1 MKQMNRKSF
10 NLEIKAV
17 QEDGFFSGYGAVF
30 GNVDWYNDVILHG
43 AFQKSLQRWEEK
55 GKMPPVLWNH
65 NDGEPIGV
73 YTNIYED
80 EKGLFVE
87 GRLLIDD
94 VPRAKS
100 THALLKAGAIDGL
113 SIGYKTK
120 KANQQTNGIRE
131 LIELDLGEISIVTM
145 PANEE
150 SLITSVKSKLE
161 EGELPTLPEFEK
173 FLRESGFSK
182 SQATAIAGK
191 GLRHLLSESEDERF
205 QAKSIS
211 NALNILKGSQND

>member
-1 MKQMNRKSF
+1 MNRKSF

-161 EGELPTLPEFEK
+161 DGELPTLPEFEK

-182 SQATAIAGK
+182 SQATAIAGN
-191 GLRHLLSESEDERF
+191 GLRHLLSESEDEKF

>member
-1 MKQMNRKSF
+1 MNRKSF

-43 AFQKSLQRWEEK
+43 AFKKSLQRWEEK

-191 GLRHLLSESEDERF
+191 GLRHLLSESEDEKL

-211 NALNILKGSQND
+211 TALSILKGSQND

>member
-1 MKQMNRKSF
+1 MNRKSF

-161 EGELPTLPEFEK
+161 DGELPTLPEFEK

-182 SQATAIAGK
+182 TQATAIAGK
-191 GLRHLLSESEDERF
+191 GLRHLLSESEDKKL

-211 NALNILKGSQND
+211 TALSILKGSQND

>member
-1 MKQMNRKSF
+1 MNRKSF

-30 GNVDWYNDVILHG
+30 GNVDWYNDVILPG
-43 AFQKSLQRWEEK
+43 AFAKSLEK
-55 GKMPPVLWNH
+55 WAEKNKMPPVLWNH

-80 EKGLFVE
+80 SKGLFVE

-145 PANEE
+145 PANEQ

-191 GLRHLLSESEDERF
+191 GLRHLLSESEDEKF
-205 QAKSIS
+205 QAKSIL

>member
-1 MKQMNRKSF
+1 MNRKSF

-30 GNVDWYNDVILHG
+30 GNVDWYNDVILPG
-43 AFQKSLQRWEEK
+43 AFKASLDKWK
-55 GKMPPVLWNH
+55 TKKKLPPVLWNH
-65 NDGEPIGV
+65 NDSEPIGI

-87 GRLLIDD
+87 GKLLIDD

-113 SIGYKTK
+113 SIGYSTK
-120 KANQQTNGIRE
+120 KANQQGNGVRE
-131 LIELDLGEISIVTM
+131 LIEVDIGEISIVTQ
-145 PANEE
+145 PANDR
-150 SLITSVKSKLE
+150 SLITSVKSKLDD
-161 EGELPTLPEFEK
+161 GELPTLPEFEK

-182 SQATAIAGK
+182 SQSTAIASK
-191 GLRHLLSESEDERF
+191 GLRSLLSESEEEIKE
-205 QAKSIS
+205 AKSIS
-211 NALNILKGSQND
+211 NALNILKGVSNA

>member
-1 MKQMNRKSF
+1 MIRKSF
-10 NLEIKAV
+10 NLKIKAV

-30 GNVDWYNDVILHG
+30 GNVDWYNDVILPG
-43 AFQKSLQRWEEK
+43 AFAKSLEK
-55 GKMPPVLWNH
+55 WAEKNKMPPVLWNH

-161 EGELPTLPEFEK
+161 DGELPTLPEFEK

-182 SQATAIAGK
+182 TQATAIAGK
-191 GLRHLLSESEDERF
+191 GLRSLLSESEE
-205 QAKSIS
+205 QIKEAKSVS
-211 NALNILKGSQND
+211 NALNILKGVSNA

>member
-1 MKQMNRKSF
+1 MNRKSF

-161 EGELPTLPEFEK
+161 DGELPTLPEFEK

-182 SQATAIAGK
+182 TQATAIAGK
-191 GLRHLLSESEDERF
+191 GLRHLLSESEDEKF

>member
-1 MKQMNRKSF
+1 MNRKSF

-30 GNVDWYNDVILHG
+30 GNIDWYNDVILPG
-43 AFQKSLQRWEEK
+43 AFTASLAKWRAK
-55 GKMPPVLWNH
+55 NKMPPVLWNH
-65 NDGEPIGV
+65 NDSEPIGV

-80 EKGLFVE
+80 EKGLYVE
-87 GRLLIDD
+87 GKLLIDD

-113 SIGYKTK
+113 SIGYSTK
-120 KANQQTNGIRE
+120 KANQQGNGVRE
-131 LIELDLGEISIVTM
+131 LVEVELGEISIVTQ
-145 PANEE
+145 PANER
-150 SLITSVKSKLE
+150 SVITSVKSKLD

-182 SQATAIAGK
+182 SQSVAIASK
-191 GLRHLLSESEDERF
+191 GLRPLLSESEEENKE
-205 QAKSIS
+205 AKSIS
-211 NALNILKGSQND
+211 NALNILKGVSNV

>member
-1 MKQMNRKSF
+1 MNRKSF

-182 SQATAIAGK
+182 TQATAIAGK
-191 GLRHLLSESEDERF
+191 GLRHLLSESEDEKF

>member
-1 MKQMNRKSF
+1 MNRKSF
-10 NLEIKAV
+10 NLKIKAV

-30 GNVDWYNDVILHG
+30 GNVDWYNDVILPG
-43 AFQKSLQRWEEK
+43 AFVKSLEK
-55 GKMPPVLWNH
+55 WAEKNKMPPVLWNH

-161 EGELPTLPEFEK
+161 DGELPTLPEFEK

-191 GLRHLLSESEDERF
+191 GLRHLLSESEDEKF
-205 QAKSIS
+205 HAKSIL

>member
-1 MKQMNRKSF
+1 MIRKSF
-10 NLEIKAV
+10 NLKIKAV

-30 GNVDWYNDVILHG
+30 GNVDWYNDVILPG
-43 AFQKSLQRWEEK
+43 AFAKSLEK
-55 GKMPPVLWNH
+55 WAEKNKMPPVLWNH

-73 YTNIYED
+73 YTSIYED

-182 SQATAIAGK
+182 TQATAIAGK
-191 GLRHLLSESEDERF
+191 GLRHLLSESEDEKF

>member
-1 MKQMNRKSF
+1 MNRKSF

-30 GNVDWYNDVILHG
+30 GNIDWYNDIILPG
-43 AFQKSLQRWEEK
+43 AFTASLAKWRAK
-55 GKMPPVLWNH
+55 NKMPPVLWNH
-65 NDGEPIGV
+65 NDSEPIGV

-80 EKGLFVE
+80 EKGLYVE
-87 GRLLIDD
+87 GKLLIDD

-113 SIGYKTK
+113 SIGYSTK
-120 KANQQTNGIRE
+120 KANQQGNGVRE
-131 LIELDLGEISIVTM
+131 LVEVELGEISIVTQ
-145 PANEE
+145 PANER
-150 SLITSVKSKLE
+150 SVITSVKSKLD

-182 SQATAIAGK
+182 SQSTAIAGK
-191 GLRHLLSESEDERF
+191 GLRHLLSESEDEKL

-211 NALNILKGSQND
+211 TALNILRGSQND

>member
-1 MKQMNRKSF
+1 MIKKSF

-30 GNVDWYNDVILHG
+30 GNVDWYNDVILPG
-43 AFQKSLQRWEEK
+43 AFAKSLEK
-55 GKMPPVLWNH
+55 WAEKNKMPPVLWNH

-80 EKGLFVE
+80 SKGLFVE

-145 PANEE
+145 PANEQ

-182 SQATAIAGK
+182 TQSTAIAGK
-191 GLRHLLSESEDERF
+191 GLRHLLSESEDEKL

-211 NALNILKGSQND
+211 NALEILRG

>member
-1 MKQMNRKSF
+1 MNRKSF
-10 NLEIKAV
+10 NLNIKAV

-30 GNVDWYNDVILHG
+30 GNVDWYNDVILPG
-43 AFQKSLQRWEEK
+43 AFAKSLEK
-55 GKMPPVLWNH
+55 WAEKNKMPPVLWNH

-161 EGELPTLPEFEK
+161 DGELPTLPEFEK

-191 GLRHLLSESEDERF
+191 GLRHLLSESEDEKL
-205 QAKSIS
+205 QAKSIF

>member
-1 MKQMNRKSF
+1 MNRKSF
-10 NLEIKAV
+10 NLEIKAI

-30 GNVDWYNDVILHG
+30 GNVDWYNDVILPG
-43 AFQKSLQRWEEK
+43 AFSKTLEEWASK
-55 GKMPPVLWNH
+55 NKFPPVLWNH
-65 NDGEPIGV
+65 NDSEPIGV
-73 YTNIYED
+73 YTKIYED
-80 EKGLFVE
+80 AKGLYVE

-113 SIGYKTK
+113 SIGYITK
-120 KANQQTNGIRE
+120 KANKQTNGIRE
-131 LIELDLGEISIVTM
+131 LVELGLGEISIVTT

-161 EGELPTLPEFEK
+161 GGELPSLPEFEK

-182 SQATAIAGK
+182 SQTTAIAGK
-191 GLRHLLSESEDERF
+191 GLRHLLSESEDEKF

>member
-1 MKQMNRKSF
+1 MNRKSF

-30 GNVDWYNDVILHG
+30 GNVDWYNDVILPG
-43 AFQKSLQRWEEK
+43 AFSKTLEEWASK
-55 GKMPPVLWNH
+55 NKFPPVLWNH
-65 NDGEPIGV
+65 NDSEPIGV
-73 YTNIYED
+73 YTKIYED
-80 EKGLFVE
+80 AKGLYVE

-113 SIGYKTK
+113 SIGYITK
-120 KANQQTNGIRE
+120 KANKQTNGIRE
-131 LIELDLGEISIVTM
+131 LVELGLGEISIVTT

-161 EGELPTLPEFEK
+161 GGELPSFPEFEK

-191 GLRHLLSESEDERF
+191 GLRHLLSESEDEIQ

-211 NALNILKGSQND
+211 SALNILKGVSND

>member
-1 MKQMNRKSF
+1 MNRKSF

-30 GNVDWYNDVILHG
+30 GNVDWYNDVILPG
-43 AFQKSLQRWEEK
+43 AFSKTLEEWALK
-55 GKMPPVLWNH
+55 NKFPPVLWNH
-65 NDGEPIGV
+65 NDSEPIGV
-73 YTNIYED
+73 YTKIYED
-80 EKGLFVE
+80 AKGLYVE
-87 GRLLIDD
+87 GRLLIND

-113 SIGYKTK
+113 SIGYITK
-120 KANQQTNGIRE
+120 KANKQTNGIRE
-131 LIELDLGEISIVTM
+131 LVELGLGEISIVTT

-161 EGELPTLPEFEK
+161 GGELPSLPEFEK

-191 GLRHLLSESEDERF
+191 GLRHLLSESEDEIQ
-205 QAKSIS
+205 QANSIS
-211 NALNILKGSQND
+211 SALNILKGVSND

>member
-1 MKQMNRKSF
+1 MNRKSF

-30 GNVDWYNDVILHG
+30 GNVDWYNDVILPG
-43 AFQKSLQRWEEK
+43 AFSKTLEEWASK
-55 GKMPPVLWNH
+55 NKFPPVLWNH
-65 NDGEPIGV
+65 NDSEPIGV
-73 YTNIYED
+73 YTKIYED
-80 EKGLFVE
+80 AKGLYVE
-87 GRLLIDD
+87 GKLLIDD

-113 SIGYKTK
+113 SIGYVTK
-120 KANQQTNGIRE
+120 KANKQTNGIRE
-131 LIELDLGEISIVTM
+131 LVELGLGEISIVTT

-161 EGELPTLPEFEK
+161 GGELPSLPEFEK

-191 GLRHLLSESEDERF
+191 GLRHLLSESEDEIQ

-211 NALNILKGSQND
+211 SALNILKGVSND

>member
-1 MKQMNRKSF
+1 MIRKSF
-10 NLEIKAV
+10 NLKIKAV

-30 GNVDWYNDVILHG
+30 GNVDWYNDVILPG
-43 AFQKSLQRWEEK
+43 AFAKSLEK
-55 GKMPPVLWNH
+55 WAEKNKMPPVLWNH

-161 EGELPTLPEFEK
+161 EGELPSLPEFEK

>member
-1 MKQMNRKSF
+1 MNKRSF

-30 GNVDWYNDVILHG
+30 GNVDWYNDVILPG
-43 AFQKSLQRWEEK
+43 AFAKSLEK
-55 GKMPPVLWNH
+55 WAEKNKMPPVLWNH

-73 YTNIYED
+73 YTSIDED
-80 EKGLFVE
+80 SKGLFVE

-182 SQATAIAGK
+182 TQSTAIAGK
-191 GLRHLLSESEDERF
+191 GLRHLLSESEDEKL

>member
-1 MKQMNRKSF
+1 VNRKSF
-10 NLEIKAV
+10 NLAIKAV

-30 GNVDWYNDVILHG
+30 GNIDWYNDVILPG
-43 AFQKSLQRWEEK
+43 AFKVSLDKWK
-55 GKMPPVLWNH
+55 TKNKFPPVLWNH
-65 NDGEPIGV
+65 NDSEPIGI

-87 GRLLIDD
+87 GKLLIDD

-113 SIGYKTK
+113 SIGYSTK
-120 KANQQTNGIRE
+120 KANQQGNGIRE
-131 LIELDLGEISIVTM
+131 LIEVDIGEISIVTQ
-145 PANEE
+145 PANDR
-150 SLITSVKSKLE
+150 SLITSVKSKLD

-182 SQATAIAGK
+182 SQSTAIASK
-191 GLRHLLSESEDERF
+191 GLRSLLSESEEEIKE
-205 QAKSIS
+205 AKSIS
-211 NALNILKGSQND
+211 NALNILKGVSNA

>member
-1 MKQMNRKSF
+1 MNRKSF

-30 GNVDWYNDVILHG
+30 GNIDWYNDVILPG
-43 AFQKSLQRWEEK
+43 AFTASLAKWRAK
-55 GKMPPVLWNH
+55 NKMPPVLWNH
-65 NDGEPIGV
+65 NDSEPIGI

-87 GRLLIDD
+87 GKLLIDD

-113 SIGYKTK
+113 SIGYSTK
-120 KANQQTNGIRE
+120 KANQQGNGVRE
-131 LIELDLGEISIVTM
+131 LIEVDIGEISIVTQ
-145 PANEE
+145 PANER
-150 SLITSVKSKLE
+150 SLITSVKSKLD

-182 SQATAIAGK
+182 SQSVAIASK
-191 GLRHLLSESEDERF
+191 GLRPLLSESEEENKE
-205 QAKSIS
+205 AKSIS
-211 NALNILKGSQND
+211 NALNILRGDSNV